1 MVDYNKPIPK
11 IEFLS
16 NKLPVADP
24 SDEPMVCMN
33 DRFICHS
40 WYYDWPETDGTP
52 LPGSSPVIL
61 CRKTIFEMLEKA
73 ESLLPEGYK
82 FFIFDAYRPISVQ
95 QSLWDYYRAKK
106 VEEMPGATDEEIDYQ
121 TLFCVSFPSYNI
133 LLPSLHNTGGA
144 VDLTIV
150 GPDGNRLDMGSEF
163 DEFSDRAWTTYYED
177 GEKGEGVNDVARDN
191 RRMLYNVMIEAG
203 FTNFP
208 AEWWHFD
215 YGDEKWGLFTDNAP
229 IYGGVLDTDLKD
241 QVPYDNMELVRKSN
255 AEQMEMV
262 KQIKSLR
269 QSCKALDEE
278 VASVMRG

>member
-1 MVDYNKPIPK
+1 M
-11 IEFLS
+11 
-16 NKLPVADP
+16 A
-24 SDEPMVCMN
+24 
-33 DRFICHS
+33 
-40 WYYDWPETDGTP
+40 
-52 LPGSSPVIL
+52 
-61 CRKTIFEMLEKA
+61 
-73 ESLLPEGYK
+73 
-82 FFIFDAYRPISVQ
+82 
-95 QSLWDYYRAKK
+95 RA
-106 VEEMPGATDEEIDYQ
+106 
-121 TLFCVSFPSYNI
+121 
-133 LLPSLHNTGGA
+133 
-144 VDLTIV
+144 
-150 GPDGNRLDMGSEF
+150 
-163 DEFSDRAWTTYYED
+163 
-177 GEKGEGVNDVARDN
+177 N